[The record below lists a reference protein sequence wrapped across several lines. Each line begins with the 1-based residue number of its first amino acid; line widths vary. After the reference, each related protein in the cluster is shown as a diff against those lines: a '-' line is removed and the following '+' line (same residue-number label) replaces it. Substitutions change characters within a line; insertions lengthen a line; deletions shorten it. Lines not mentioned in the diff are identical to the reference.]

1 MSTIPRVSIGLPVY
15 NGERYLAA
23 ALDCFLA
30 QTFTDFELIVADN
43 ASTDRVGEIAQDY
56 AARDARIRYHRNERN
71 IGLSGNF
78 NRVFELARGPYFKWA
93 PADDVCLPTYLER
106 CVAALDADPSVV
118 LAYPA
123 TQFIN
128 AEDQPLDIQD
138 PGFHLVSDA
147 AAERL
152 RYVLESEHWVNA
164 VIGLIRAD
172 ALRKTR
178 MLPAYYGGDYRLLSQ
193 LALLGKFQEI
203 PERLMLRRIHPR
215 SSSQFGAN
223 GATPDQ
229 GFLAKYMKGDNART
243 SLPFCSLSFDQ
254 FRIVLS
260 SSLSASEKMS
270 LFRLL
275 FRRLRWGRD
284 RAWNELLTVGGSAIV
299 RAFAVKSALKLA
311 DVERH

>member
-1 MSTIPRVSIGLPVY
+1 MSTTPRVSIGLPVY
-15 NGERYLAA
+15 NGERYLPA

-71 IGLSGNF
+71 IGLAGNF
-78 NRVFELARGPYFKWA
+78 NLAFNLARGTYFKWA

-106 CVAALDADPSVV
+106 CVAALDADPAVL
-118 LAYPA
+118 LAYPG

-128 AEDQPLDIQD
+128 SEGQPLDIHD
-138 PGFHLVSDA
+138 PGFHLVSDS

-164 VIGLIRAD
+164 VLGLMRAD

-178 MLPAYYGGDYRLLSQ
+178 LLPAYYGGDYRLLSQ
-193 LALLGKFQEI
+193 LILLGKFQEI

-223 GATPDQ
+223 GATPDR
-229 GFLAKYMKGDNART
+229 GFLAKYMKGDNARI
-243 SLPFCSLSFDQ
+243 SLPFCSLSLDQ
-254 FRIVLS
+254 MRIVATS
-260 SSLSASEKMS
+260 PLSAREKMS

-284 RAWNELLTVGGSAIV
+284 RAWNELSMAAGSAIV
-299 RAFAVKSALKLA
+299 RGFAVKSALKLA
-311 DVERH
+311 STKRH